1 MKPQIP
7 VGRCTLQGHPRVK
20 GVEEKVLVAIFGDH
34 LPQSSP
40 LEVDKSP
47 GKIHPLPPET
57 PPPPKRHPIWAST
70 QGPGADE
77 SPQKL
82 LFLI

>member
-34 LPQSSP
+34 LPQSFP
-40 LEVDKSP
+40 LEVDKSA

-57 PPPPKRHPIWAST
+57 PPPPTSVIQSGHPLKAQVQMS
-70 QGPGADE
+70 
-77 SPQKL
+77 L
-82 LFLI
+82 LRSFSS

>member
-57 PPPPKRHPIWAST
+57 PPPQSVIQSGHPLKAQVQMS
-70 QGPGADE
+70 
-77 SPQKL
+77 L
-82 LFLI
+82 LRSFSS